1 MSLLSRLARVKPWSP
16 GASEEA
22 GTEVISGLALPGW
35 TSWVCGGGI
44 LNGQGGGSCRWSG
57 GGEIFLEVAGRQALW
72 HTPSWRVPRSSAG
85 RGGGEGGTQLRSRGD
100 SWVAGSKRADSF
112 ALSESEIERYPDT
125 PFLGYKNSFLRSR
138 DSPTDT
144 REGSF

>member
-1 MSLLSRLARVKPWSP
+1 MSLLSRLARVKPWNT

-35 TSWVCGGGI
+35 TSWGGGHP
-44 LNGQGGGSCRWSG
+44 QWARRWQLPVEW

-72 HTPSWRVPRSSAG
+72 HTPSWRAPRSSAG

>member
-1 MSLLSRLARVKPWSP
+1 MPVRKLGQKSSLGSP
-16 GASEEA
+16 CLGGQA
-22 GTEVISGLALPGW
+22 G
-35 TSWVCGGGI
+35 GGGI
-44 LNGQGGGSCRWSG
+44 LNGPGGGSCRWSG
-57 GGEIFLEVAGRQALW
+57 GGGGGEEGGGEIFLEVAGKQALW
-72 HTPSWRVPRSSAG
+72 HTPSWRVPRYSAG
-85 RGGGEGGTQLRSRGD
+85 RGGGEGGTQLRSRRD

-112 ALSESEIERYPDT
+112 ASSESETERYPDI

>member
-1 MSLLSRLARVKPWSP
+1 MEW
-16 GASEEA
+16 
-22 GTEVISGLALPGW
+22 
-35 TSWVCGGGI
+35 
-44 LNGQGGGSCRWSG
+44 

>member
-1 MSLLSRLARVKPWSP
+1 MPVRKLGQKSSLGSP
-16 GASEEA
+16 CLGGQAGWGGASSMGKEVAAA
-22 GTEVISGLALPGW
+22 GGVA
-35 TSWVCGGGI
+35 GGG
-44 LNGQGGGSCRWSG
+44 GGGG
-57 GGEIFLEVAGRQALW
+57 GGGDFYKGGEGGEGGD
-72 HTPSWRVPRSSAG
+72 TPPGGGPAPS
-85 RGGGEGGTQLRSRGD
+85 RGGGGGTQLRSQRD

-112 ALSESEIERYPDT
+112 AASSESETERYPDI

>member
-1 MSLLSRLARVKPWSP
+1 MGKEVA
-16 GASEEA
+16 AA
-22 GTEVISGLALPGW
+22 GGV
-35 TSWVCGGGI
+35 
-44 LNGQGGGSCRWSG
+44 G

-72 HTPSWRVPRSSAG
+72 HTPSWRAPRSSAG